1 MRKLEQFALSIQH
14 YFQSKGKYRLHSDLA
29 YRLYTEVHKE
39 QKKGFSDHWN
49 SSWADELPS
58 YRKKDFGTGQDQR
71 LIDVINHKKAASTAL
86 EVQRLHNL
94 VSFCKARNVLELGG
108 HFGRGTFAMG
118 SALEQEG
125 TSITSIEGCPETIE
139 VAKAYLNEG
148 ELLNY
153 TILEGSFTSVL
164 KDLAKTNK
172 SYDLIYIDGH
182 HTAKALLDLIPTC
195 HSLLNEKGVIAVDD
209 IFWSYDVH
217 KAWRKSIQRTK
228 PWASFEFLNFGYMFF
243 DTNGLNQ
250 QFFKLW

>member
-1 MRKLEQFALSIQH
+1 MRKLEQLALSIQH

-29 YRLYTEVHKE
+29 YRLYTEVHNE
-39 QKKGFSDHWN
+39 QKIALADHWN
-49 SSWADELPS
+49 SSWADDLPS
-58 YRKKDFGTGQDQR
+58 YLKKDFGTGKDQR
-71 LIDVINHKKAASTAL
+71 LIDVIKHKKAASTTL

-94 VSFCKARNVLELGG
+94 VSFYKARNVLELGG

-118 SALEQEG
+118 SALEREG

-139 VAKAYLNEG
+139 VAKVYLNEG

-153 TILEGSFTSVL
+153 TILEGAFASVL
-164 KDLAKTNK
+164 KNLAKTNK

-182 HTAKALLDLIPTC
+182 HTAEALLDLIPIC

-209 IFWSYDVH
+209 IFWNYAVH

-243 DTNGLNQ
+243 DTKGLNQ